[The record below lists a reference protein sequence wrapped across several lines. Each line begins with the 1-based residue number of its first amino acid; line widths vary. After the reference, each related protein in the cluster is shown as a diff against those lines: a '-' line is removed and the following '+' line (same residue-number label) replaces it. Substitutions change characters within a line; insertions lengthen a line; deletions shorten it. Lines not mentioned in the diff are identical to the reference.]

1 MLSYFFSM
9 LAACLPHAEQVLSL
23 ARNYKCLGP
32 APTIIFAELTG
43 AQYES
48 VSFARSCRCVRKE
61 ANHVDLEL
69 YYIHYLSSMFHRAA
83 TAVLRADGGMGASAF
98 AR

>member
-61 ANHVDLEL
+61 ANHV
-69 YYIHYLSSMFHRAA
+69 FHRAA

-98 AR
+98 ARYWIS